1 MTIQQIRKLFVA
13 PDGTNKMQYAKLAA
27 LVAKSLAE
35 IYSGEFDTK
44 VDFGLVNGNI
54 KDVLNQVLNR
64 ESRTRRFNEKFMGQ
78 IHPQGNIVGILSSF
92 IAAHMNTN
100 TIVKEVSQS
109 EHHMEHEVLDWLA
122 HEMFHYDR
130 NKYSGNVVSGGTM
143 ANFTALA
150 VAKEKMARNPNGTR
164 RSLFGRRFVVLGTE
178 FCHYS
183 VTKACH
189 VLGTD
194 SIEFEQVK
202 SKNFRTDCD
211 DLEKAIMRIKKLGEV
226 EILAIIGLAG
236 ETETGTIDDLD
247 KLADIAEKY
256 QIYLHV
262 DAAYGGPFILSRI
275 GKRFSGINRADSIAV
290 DPHKL
295 LYTPYPAGVILFK
308 NKFDHVLI
316 QQTARYLENG
326 LQDGVLGRR
335 SQRNFGFAGRLEGS
349 MGASGVISTWATI
362 KLLGK
367 DGMSTLLNH
376 TLDLTNHAYE
386 LVNQSKY
393 LRAVLE
399 PEINTLL
406 IGLKPEVLDIV
417 GEGASDL
424 LDLARH
430 RLEKDYGYYVS
441 FNADVDRGQ
450 AALRMVPMHPYSKD
464 TDVESLINLLEKEII
479 NLLSSERH
487 LRHKTGREPRILA
500 VEESG
505 VLQRES
511 LSGQAK

>member
-1 MTIQQIRKLFVA
+1 MTIEQIRKLFVA
-13 PDGTNKMQYAKLAA
+13 PSGSNKVQYSKLAGS
-27 LVAKSLAE
+27 VAKSLAE
-35 IYSGEFDTK
+35 IYSGAFNAK
-44 VDFGLVNGNI
+44 IDFGLMSGNI
-54 KDVLNQVLNR
+54 KDVLCQVLNR
-64 ESRTRRFNEKFMGQ
+64 ENRTRKFNEKFMGQ
-78 IHPQGNIVGILSSF
+78 IHPQGNMVGILSSF

-122 HEMFHYDR
+122 HEVFHYDR

-202 SKNFRTDCD
+202 SKDFRTDCD
-211 DLEKAIMRIKKLGEV
+211 DLEATIKRIKKSGKV

-236 ETETGTIDDLD
+236 ETETGTIDDLNR
-247 KLADIAEKY
+247 LADIAERY
-256 QIYLHV
+256 QIYLHI

-275 GKRFSGINRADSIAV
+275 GKKFSGINRADSITV

-326 LQDGVLGRR
+326 VQEGVLGRR

-367 DGMSTLLNH
+367 EGISTLLDH

-386 LVNQSKY
+386 MVNKSKY

-406 IGLKPEVLDIV
+406 IGLKPEIIEIV
-417 GEGASDL
+417 GEGASNL

-430 RLEKDYGYYVS
+430 RLEKNHGYYVS
-441 FNADVDRGQ
+441 FNADVDHGQ
-450 AALRMVPMHPYSKD
+450 AALRMVPMHPYSKVA
-464 TDVESLINLLEKEII
+464 DVETLISLLEKEIN
-479 NLLSSERH
+479 NLLPTERH
-487 LRHKTGREPRILA
+487 PRHKNRKAPALSAISRLGIVRGEA
-500 VEESG
+500 F
-505 VLQRES
+505 
-511 LSGQAK
+511 SGQVK